1 MAVTATNLTQGPGT
15 LYTGDF
21 GTTEPADTDVASP
34 PGAGW
39 TDVGGTSDGVTLN
52 VMQEFSELAV
62 DQIVDVPGR
71 RLTKRDM
78 TIATNMAEPTLE
90 NLTIAMN
97 GGTVTTGSGFKAL
110 EPSSDT
116 SSTQPT
122 YKALLFD
129 GFAPGG
135 FQRRVI
141 LRKGLNTSNVEF
153 AYKKDAQTFFA
164 VSFNAHYV
172 SSSIRPFKIV
182 DGT

>member
-15 LYTGDF
+15 LYTGAF
-21 GTTEPADTDVASP
+21 GVSEPADTAVASP

-39 TDVGGTSDGVTLN
+39 TDAGGTNDGVTLN
-52 VMQEFSELAV
+52 VMQEFSELSV

-78 TIATNMAEPTLE
+78 SIATNLAEPTIE
-90 NLTIAMN
+90 NLALSMN
-97 GGTVTTGSGFKAL
+97 GGTTATGAGYKSL
-110 EPSSDT
+110 EPGYAT
-116 SSTQPT
+116 SATQPT

-129 GFAPGG
+129 GYAPGG
-135 FQRRVI
+135 FVRRVI

-153 AYKKDAQTFFA
+153 AYKKDTQTFFT

-172 SSSIRPFKIV
+172 SSSIAPFKVI